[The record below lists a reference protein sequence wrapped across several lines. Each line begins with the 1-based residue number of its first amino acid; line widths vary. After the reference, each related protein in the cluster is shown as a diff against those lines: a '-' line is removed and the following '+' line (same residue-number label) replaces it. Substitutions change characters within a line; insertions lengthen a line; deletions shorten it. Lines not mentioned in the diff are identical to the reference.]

1 MTEPEPAKQQGSAPL
16 LEEPLHVQMSLVRRW
31 LEGYVDANNVR
42 HPGLIEM
49 VTEVYEEAKL
59 RRERREAFGRAIATG
74 GILAVFG
81 ILLTWLKDHI
91 K

>member
-1 MTEPEPAKQQGSAPL
+1 MTEELRSEPV
-16 LEEPLHVQMSLVRRW
+16 EVQMSQVRRW
-31 LEGYVDANNVR
+31 LEGYVDLDNKR

-49 VTEVYEEAKL
+49 VTELYDEAKL
-59 RRERREAFGRAIATG
+59 RRERREAFSRAVASG

-81 ILLTWLKDHI
+81 ITLAWLKDHI

>member
-1 MTEPEPAKQQGSAPL
+1 MTDELPTTEPVE
-16 LEEPLHVQMSLVRRW
+16 VQMGQVRRW
-31 LEGYVDANNVR
+31 LEGYVDKDNLR

-49 VTEVYEEAKL
+49 VTELYEEAKK
-59 RRERREAFGRAIATG
+59 RRERREAFIRAIASG

-81 ILLTWLKDHI
+81 VGLTWLKDHI